1 MLSRGRDH
9 LGEEAKITL
18 LTREPLPH
26 AGTPQPGVH
35 SWPRELSGTLIGVE
49 RVANW
54 ISKAFPWRRFCN
66 CSYSPGTGGWGGKRT
81 TTRTLGDTRGRS
93 LDSCRGARMVAHS

>member
-26 AGTPQPGVH
+26 AGTPHWSALVAPGAVRY
-35 SWPRELSGTLIGVE
+35 P
-49 RVANW
+49 NW
-54 ISKAFPWRRFCN
+54 
-66 CSYSPGTGGWGGKRT
+66 G
-81 TTRTLGDTRGRS
+81 
-93 LDSCRGARMVAHS
+93 